1 MPEIISRIG
10 GPTIIYS
17 EYVGTAFGA
26 KKPTILQQIET
37 AVAAAGHSY
46 DFYTGDHHAGLER
59 FLKKEVKV
67 HSELTSAITVELV
80 NRGWRQEDFEKWTW
94 KIPNN

>member
-1 MPEIISRIG
+1 LVRGTVQGTNVVFAKIKQESLSKMSDVEILRLHD
-10 GPTIIYS
+10 
-17 EYVGTAFGA
+17 E
-26 KKPTILQQIET
+26 
-37 AVAAAGHSY
+37 
-46 DFYTGDHHAGLER
+46 
-59 FLKKEVKV
+59 LKKEVKV

>member
-1 MPEIISRIG
+1 MVRGTIQGTNVVFAKIKQEALSKMSDVEILRLHD
-10 GPTIIYS
+10 
-17 EYVGTAFGA
+17 E
-26 KKPTILQQIET
+26 
-37 AVAAAGHSY
+37 
-46 DFYTGDHHAGLER
+46 
-59 FLKKEVKV
+59 LKKEVKV

>member
-1 MPEIISRIG
+1 MVRGTVQGTNVVFAKIKQESLSKMSDVEILRLHD
-10 GPTIIYS
+10 
-17 EYVGTAFGA
+17 E
-26 KKPTILQQIET
+26 
-37 AVAAAGHSY
+37 
-46 DFYTGDHHAGLER
+46 
-59 FLKKEVKV
+59 LKKEVKV

>member
-1 MPEIISRIG
+1 LVRGTVQGTYVMFAKIKQDSLLKMSDVEILRLHD
-10 GPTIIYS
+10 
-17 EYVGTAFGA
+17 E
-26 KKPTILQQIET
+26 
-37 AVAAAGHSY
+37 
-46 DFYTGDHHAGLER
+46 
-59 FLKKEVKV
+59 LKKEVKV

>member
-1 MPEIISRIG
+1 MVRGTVQGTYVMFAKIKQDSLLKMSDVEILRLHD
-10 GPTIIYS
+10 
-17 EYVGTAFGA
+17 
-26 KKPTILQQIET
+26 K
-37 AVAAAGHSY
+37 
-46 DFYTGDHHAGLER
+46 
-59 FLKKEVKV
+59 LKKEVRV

>member
-1 MPEIISRIG
+1 MSDVEILRLHD
-10 GPTIIYS
+10 
-17 EYVGTAFGA
+17 E
-26 KKPTILQQIET
+26 
-37 AVAAAGHSY
+37 
-46 DFYTGDHHAGLER
+46 
-59 FLKKEVKV
+59 LKKEVKV

>member
-1 MPEIISRIG
+1 MVRGTVQGTNVVFAKIKQDSLSKMSDVEILRLHD
-10 GPTIIYS
+10 
-17 EYVGTAFGA
+17 E
-26 KKPTILQQIET
+26 
-37 AVAAAGHSY
+37 
-46 DFYTGDHHAGLER
+46 
-59 FLKKEVKV
+59 LKKEVKV

>member
-1 MPEIISRIG
+1 MFAKIKQDSLLKMSDVEILRLHD
-10 GPTIIYS
+10 
-17 EYVGTAFGA
+17 
-26 KKPTILQQIET
+26 K
-37 AVAAAGHSY
+37 
-46 DFYTGDHHAGLER
+46 
-59 FLKKEVKV
+59 LKKEVRV

>member
-1 MPEIISRIG
+1 LVRGTVQGTYVMFAKIKQDSLSKMSDVEILRLHD
-10 GPTIIYS
+10 
-17 EYVGTAFGA
+17 E
-26 KKPTILQQIET
+26 
-37 AVAAAGHSY
+37 
-46 DFYTGDHHAGLER
+46 
-59 FLKKEVKV
+59 LKKEVKV